1 MRVSTNMIFEQSTS
15 SLNRQQNAFMKVGQ
29 QIATNRRVVNASDDP
44 LAMSKATTI
53 GQSKAVNEQ
62 FERARV
68 SARNSIAQ
76 TESVLNSVANAIA
89 SAKTLLVQG
98 ASSGIL
104 SNENREAI
112 ASELKGIFETVMGQ
126 ANAADGN
133 GRYLFAGYKD
143 GAPPYTLNGAGEVV
157 FVGDKGVVRQ
167 KVDSGRVMDVSVSG
181 EDIFNAVAGLG
192 VLSARAA
199 EGNTGSVVFTTPTI
213 TDSNHPDYGQPFDI
227 TFSDVAG
234 VAHYSI
240 NGNAPQVYT
249 SGEQIEFNGTSI
261 SLKGEPQPGDIISV
275 ASGAHGQTNLF
286 KTLKDAIDA
295 LSSPVTTPEDQA
307 RLTNM
312 LRSTMNE
319 LDGNLDNVLTVRAA
333 AGAKLNELDVID
345 TVGANKGL
353 NYTQSISELIDLD
366 MNEALSEYALRQVG
380 LQAAQKTFVDIQ
392 KMSLF
397 NYI

>member
-15 SLNRQQNAFMKVGQ
+15 SLNRQQNAFMKVSQ
-29 QIATNRRVVNASDDP
+29 QIASNKRVVNASDDP

-62 FERARV
+62 FEKGRI

-76 TESVLNSVANAIA
+76 TESVLNSVAAGIA
-89 SAKTLLVQG
+89 SAKTLLIQG
-98 ASSGIL
+98 ASGTL

-112 ASELKGIFETVMGQ
+112 SSELKGIFETMLGQ

-133 GRYLFAGYKD
+133 GRYLFGGYKD
-143 GAPPYTLNGAGEVV
+143 GSPPYVLNGAGEVE
-157 FVGDKGVVRQ
+157 FRGDSGTINQ
-167 KVDSGRVMDVSVSG
+167 KVDSGRVMDVSVNG
-181 EDIFNAVAGLG
+181 ESIFNSFAGLG
-192 VLSARAA
+192 VLSSRAGD
-199 EGNTGSVVFTTPTI
+199 GNTGSVSISTPRI
-213 TDSNHPDYGQPFDI
+213 TDSGHADFGEPFTI
-227 TFSDVAG
+227 LFSEDAG

-240 NGNAPQVYT
+240 NGEAPVAYT
-249 SGEQIEFNGTSI
+249 SGDEIEFNGKSI
-261 SLKGEPQPGDIISV
+261 VLKGDPQPGDTVSV
-275 ASGAHGQTNLF
+275 TSGSHGQTNLF
-286 KTLKDAIDA
+286 KTLKDAIDV
-295 LSSPVTTPEDQA
+295 LSTPVATEADQA
-307 RLTNM
+307 RLSNV
-312 LRSTMNE
+312 LKSTMNE
-319 LDGNLDNVLTVRAA
+319 LDGSLDNVLTVRAS

-366 MNEALSEYALRQVG
+366 MSEALSEYALRQVG

>member
-1 MRVSTNMIFEQSTS
+1 MRVSTNMIFEQGTS

-29 QIATNRRVVNASDDP
+29 QIASNRRVVNASDDP

-62 FERARV
+62 FEKGRL
-68 SARNSIAQ
+68 SAKNSISQ
-76 TESVLNSVANAIA
+76 TESVLNSVASGIA
-89 SAKTLLVQG
+89 SAKTLLIQG
-98 ASSGIL
+98 ASGTL

-112 ASELKGIFETVMGQ
+112 ASELKGIFETMLGQ

-133 GRYLFAGYKD
+133 GRYLFGGFKD
-143 GAPPYTLNGAGEVV
+143 SSPPYAINGAGEVE
-157 FVGDKGVVRQ
+157 FLGDSGIVKQ

-181 EDIFNAVAGLG
+181 ESIFNSYSGLG
-192 VLSARAA
+192 VLSSRAGEA
-199 EGNTGSVVFTTPTI
+199 NTGTVQISTPSI
-213 TDSNHPDYGQPFDI
+213 VDSSHPDFGQPFEI
-227 TFSDVAG
+227 VFSDVAG
-234 VAHYSI
+234 VAHYSV
-240 NGNAPQVYT
+240 NGDPPVAYA
-249 SGEQIEFNGTSI
+249 SGDKIEFNGTGI
-261 SLKGEPQPGDIISV
+261 ILKGEPQPGDTVEV
-275 ASGAHGQTNLF
+275 ASGSHGQTNLF
-286 KTLKDAIDA
+286 KTLKDAIDV
-295 LSSPVTTPEDQA
+295 LSSPVTTEADQA
-307 RLTNM
+307 RLSNV
-312 LRSTMNE
+312 LKSTMNE
-319 LDGNLDNVLTVRAA
+319 LDGSLDNVLTVRAS

-345 TVGANKGL
+345 TVGANKDL